1 MKQLHVHNLQNT
13 IGFDCG
19 NVNCAHKNLNAIHMW
34 QSRVENEH
42 YSVSYFDRVSAF
54 ET

>member
-1 MKQLHVHNLQNT
+1 MELGWG
-13 IGFDCG
+13 GFVRTKLD
-19 NVNCAHKNLNAIHMW
+19 MW

-42 YSVSYFDRVSAF
+42 YSVSYFDHVSVF